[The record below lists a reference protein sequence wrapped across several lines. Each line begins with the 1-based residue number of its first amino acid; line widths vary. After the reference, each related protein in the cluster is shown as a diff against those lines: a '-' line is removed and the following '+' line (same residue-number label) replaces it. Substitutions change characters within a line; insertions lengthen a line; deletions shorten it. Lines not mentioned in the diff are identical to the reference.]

1 MEKKIIQGVFS
12 SGGSGYNRPKGT
24 GNDGGDGGDGLEAR
38 VAKLESDVDFI
49 KRDVTEI
56 KSDIKDVK
64 NDITDLKVGMVELKS
79 DISSGVNKILVTLI
93 TITAV
98 SIAAAKFLF

>member
-24 GNDGGDGGDGLEAR
+24 GNDGGDGLEAR